1 MVRKIKYLIL
11 FSFILLLGLCTKSQ
25 ARITTTDPT
34 VESGGTVTITINSQE
49 KVASGAIDITSNDG
63 LTFVSV
69 SGGQANGTL
78 VAFAG
83 SENKTSGLATYTFK
97 APKVT
102 KTQTYQV
109 VFTSQDMEDV
119 DGNAIASS
127 SGTAT
132 VTVTAPKSNEEEP
145 TPPKE
150 DEKPVEPSFEKVEQ
164 TVYATTRVNVRSSYS
179 TDSSI
184 VGSLDEGE
192 SVTRTGI
199 GSNGWSKV
207 TYNGYTAYVSSDYLT
222 TTKPEVKP
230 TDQDNEDNKNDEK
243 EDNDKEDNNK
253 DDEKEEKSNNNNL
266 KILNIAPAG
275 LEPKFDPN
283 IVEYTLHVGTN
294 IDNLLMEIEADDEK
308 ATAKIVGNKDFKI
321 GENTVKVVVTA
332 EDGTEKEYVINV
344 IKEEIAQLGLKE
356 LLIEGLEVTP
366 EFSEE
371 IYEYTLKIEKE
382 GITEL
387 NITATASR
395 ENAKVEII
403 GNTDLKPGENVITI
417 LVTDGEGEQQETITY
432 QITVTLPEILQ
443 QPNLILGLQEDE
455 FYKDV
460 AIVIAIIVVIIIII
474 IMLVKNKKRRK
485 EDNDYLDLDDED
497 REDIVDANKEIEK
510 LTEDELPKSLRKEPV
525 KLEEEIKTEKT
536 EYLKDDERKNKLD
549 AFTSAVDEDDIYN
562 RRKKG
567 KHF

>member
-83 SENKTSGLATYTFK
+83 SENKTSGIATYTFK